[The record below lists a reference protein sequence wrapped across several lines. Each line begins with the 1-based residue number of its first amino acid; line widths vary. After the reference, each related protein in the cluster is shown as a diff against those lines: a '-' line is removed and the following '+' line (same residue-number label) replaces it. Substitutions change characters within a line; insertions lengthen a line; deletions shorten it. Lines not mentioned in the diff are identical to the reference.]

1 MQNDRWKDLKSIMG
15 TQKIHSVFPVHD
27 RKVMAADI
35 LSGAFQQYSL
45 NSLRIYNHPQA
56 IQIVELYHL
65 PSNVCSGTTWAS
77 TFKIVHSVIFRYD
90 SSIFLEEVTVLLEDK
105 VKVNVMIPNGDRLW
119 KWLAKED
126 HIF

>member
-65 PSNVCSGTTWAS
+65 PSNICSGTTWAS
-77 TFKIVHSVIFRYD
+77 TFKIVHLVSLD
-90 SSIFLEEVTVLLEDK
+90 MTVVFFQRKDC
-105 VKVNVMIPNGDRLW
+105 IARG
-119 KWLAKED
+119 
-126 HIF
+126 